1 MNPSNLLR
9 SLFAL
14 IFCVSSLLAQE
25 DASSMTEAE
34 IQEAQAEYQQFL
46 DSLGWQ
52 DEGLGELE
60 EWATIDIP
68 AGFRFLNGADADAL
82 LQAFGNLPDDY
93 EGMIAVEDV
102 DWFVLFQFE
111 DSGYVKDD
119 EKDDLAADKLLKSLQ
134 ESDGPSNEYRRQQGI
149 EPLYTE
155 GWAMEPR
162 YNELTNNLEW
172 GIVLRSES
180 GNRSVNYLT
189 KLLGRDGIMNV
200 TLVCDPED
208 LEYIL
213 PTYQELLIGHQ
224 YKAGKSYAE
233 YQQGD
238 KVATYGLS
246 ALIAGGALY
255 GAAKLGL
262 LGNLILF
269 LKKFFKIVIVGLVAV
284 GLAIKKFFSRL
295 AGRETVEADSREG

>member
-1 MNPSNLLR
+1 
-9 SLFAL
+9 
-14 IFCVSSLLAQE
+14 
-25 DASSMTEAE
+25 MTEAE
-34 IQEAQAEYQQFL
+34 IQEAQAEFQRFL
-46 DSLGWQ
+46 DSLNWQ
-52 DEGLGELE
+52 DQGSGDLK

-68 AGFRFLNGADADAL
+68 EGFRFLNGEEADTL

-93 EGMIAVEDV
+93 EGMIAVPNV

-119 EKDDLAADKLLKSLQ
+119 EKDELNADKLLKTLQ
-134 ESDGPSNEYRRQQGI
+134 ESDGPTNEYRRQQGI

-162 YNELTNNLEW
+162 YNEQTNNLEW

-180 GNRSVNYLT
+180 GGRSVNYLT
-189 KLLGRDGIMNV
+189 KLLGRNGIMNV

-208 LEYIL
+208 LQGIL
-213 PTYQELLIGHQ
+213 PTYQNLLLGHQ

-238 KVATYGLS
+238 KVAAYGLS

-262 LGNLILF
+262 LGNLALF
-269 LKKFFKIVIVGLVAV
+269 FKKFFKLIIVGLVAV
-284 GLAIKKFFSRL
+284 GVAIKKFFSRL
-295 AGRETVEADSREG
+295 AGRDVVEADSNSSGS